1 MTSPRGNGCFSIH
14 QGIALI
20 CLSVCP
26 IRHWSL
32 IATMSSFS
40 QWKPRR
46 VQRSTRGVVR
56 PSLGM
61 AQVPSA
67 HIPSVRT
74 LSRVYSGCK
83 KRWLSSSEWPSMVL
97 ILCSYGWRIE
107 QIPEDNWSLTLL
119 INIDVLHLFCH
130 VSESE
135 KQNNLD
141 FISLNEKMN
150 LILDYFC

>member
-1 MTSPRGNGCFSIH
+1 
-14 QGIALI
+14 
-20 CLSVCP
+20 
-26 IRHWSL
+26 
-32 IATMSSFS
+32 
-40 QWKPRR
+40 
-46 VQRSTRGVVR
+46 
-56 PSLGM
+56 
-61 AQVPSA
+61 
-67 HIPSVRT
+67 
-74 LSRVYSGCK
+74 
-83 KRWLSSSEWPSMVL
+83 MVL

-141 FISLNEKMN
+141 FVSLNEKMN